1 MLKLGFAQVIS
12 PRIGMN
18 LMSHYDVNI
27 EYLYVKICDCMAIV
41 LIYMHTELGVY
52 IQTIKFPTCCGKS
65 G

>member
-12 PRIGMN
+12 PRIGTN
-18 LMSHYDVNI
+18 LTSHYDVNI
-27 EYLYVKICDCMAIV
+27 EYFYVKIRDCMVIV
-41 LIYMHTELGVY
+41 LIYMNTKFGVY